1 MTYERR
7 IVNKKYVRKNK
18 KMLGVYLEIEV
29 FDFVKK
35 RAELQNITLTM
46 WIKRAIYTLLE
57 KENTYL

>member
-1 MTYERR
+1 MTHGRG
-7 IVNKKYVRKNK
+7 ILKKKYVRKNK
-18 KMLGVYLEIEV
+18 KMLGVYLETEV
-29 FDFVKK
+29 FDFVKN